1 MAKGHN
7 EPNRDN
13 DYIEQLHWRS
23 QHRMR
28 GSLAYE
34 PKWKFKIRY
43 KFFETTPSGRVIQFI
58 TLCAGAY
65 FFYRFARNFF
75 ANPAVEL
82 PGKIFF
88 VVLVALITTIL
99 FFAIKDASKKKI
111 RFDDPDEDR

>member
-43 KFFETTPSGRVIQFI
+43 KFFETTPFGRGIQVI
-58 TLCAGAY
+58 TLCGGAY
-65 FFYRFARNFF
+65 LFFQFAQKFF
-75 ANPAVEL
+75 SAPNIET

-88 VVLVALITTIL
+88 GTIIALIAIIL
-99 FFAIKDASKKKI
+99 FFAIKDASKKKTH
-111 RFDDPDEDR
+111 FDDPEDR